1 MKMKTLFALALA
13 SALPLSAQA
22 DDKSLSYNWLEAD
35 YLNLDHGTDGW
46 GLRGQVDFGK
56 SGLYG
61 LGGYNRVKADA
72 GLGGNVTIKGNEL
85 GLGYHHAVAD
95 KTDLIAELAYQ
106 NADADV
112 VRIDGLRSSVG
123 VRSAFNNKLEGI
135 AKLNYY
141 DLSDYNGDVTGT
153 VGAQYKLNQNWGV
166 TGEAEVGHGDQ
177 AYMLGVRASF

>member
-13 SALPLSAQA
+13 AALPLTAQA
-22 DDKSLSYNWLEAD
+22 EGGDLSYKWLEAD
-35 YLNLDHGTDGW
+35 YLNLDHGTDGF
-46 GLRGQVDFGK
+46 GLRGQYQFGA

-61 LGGYNRVKADA
+61 LGGYTRVKADN
-72 GLGGNVTIKGNEL
+72 GLGGDVTIKGNEL
-85 GLGYHHAVAD
+85 GLGYHHAIAD

-123 VRSAFNNKLEGI
+123 VRSGFNDKVEGF
-135 AKLNYY
+135 AKINYY

-153 VGAQYKLNQNWGV
+153 LGAQYKFTQNWGL